1 VGFTPSVFFQKEYIC
16 NDFFLIKSK
25 FIKKMSVSELDNHD
39 EIEGFNDLSTEQQ
52 KDLLEAIA
60 ETYDESN
67 LIPHEEVISRLNKWI
82 ITTPIDV
89 QTRILKSYE
98 ESFNPENWIDHNKV
112 KKQHA
117 KWLKE

>member
-1 VGFTPSVFFQKEYIC
+1 
-16 NDFFLIKSK
+16 
-25 FIKKMSVSELDNHD
+25 MSVLELDNHD

-60 ETYDESN
+60 ETYDASK
-67 LIPHEEVISRLNKWI
+67 LIPHEEVVSRLDKWV
-82 ITTPIDV
+82 ITTPIDA

-98 ESFNPENWIDHNKV
+98 ESYNPENWIDHNEV

-117 KWLKE
+117 KWLKK